1 MSLQARAI
9 AILVLLVAG
18 AAGWWFLTE
27 HYESIGYQRAKA
39 EDAQAMAEQATR
51 NRELQRQAEMRYV
64 VQAETREHFIVQTV
78 TEIRHETDNLRACAL
93 TAAARDR
100 LRRAAA
106 CARGDSA
113 AACSPDKPLPVTQ

>member
-1 MSLQARAI
+1 MTLQARAI
-9 AILVLLVAG
+9 AILLLVVG
-18 AAGWWFLTE
+18 ALSGWHFLTA
-27 HYESIGYQRAKA
+27 HYESVGYQRAKD
-39 EDAQAMAEQATR
+39 EDQQAMAEQAAA
-51 NRELQRQAEMRYV
+51 NRALQRQAELRYV